1 MMFKNGNPPPPLPTT
16 TQQQKNNLVTTKNYD
31 VDPLPHHHHPPQQKP
46 RSKQLPPVKAQKP
59 EVLARMED
67 LPDAWSRKAHSHRCD
82 CRALRGPWKAQP
94 SVDLMQRVTAPRHL
108 GQAMTNRALNTH
120 THTQLHC
127 STRTVHAYISVTVS
141 TTVQVFAS
149 NKRMVTAAPAAHC
162 SNSYCTSISVTLS
175 TTVPAFASNKM
186 FIDR

>member
-1 MMFKNGNPPPPLPTT
+1 
-16 TQQQKNNLVTTKNYD
+16 
-31 VDPLPHHHHPPQQKP
+31 
-46 RSKQLPPVKAQKP
+46 
-59 EVLARMED
+59 MED

-108 GQAMTNRALNTH
+108 GQAMTNQALN

-149 NKRMVTAAPAAHC
+149 NKRMVTAAPAVHC
-162 SNSYCTSISVTLS
+162 SIPTVQVYLLQLLQQYQHSQATRCLLVVSTHTRHAYLSQLPRQYQYSQTKRGWLSLSLHPCSCQLCPKISNPNFPTK
-175 TTVPAFASNKM
+175 TNPWK
-186 FIDR
+186 